1 MFDTVATG
9 GTFDILHKGHYILL
23 LKAFEAGNHV
33 IIGLSSDNY
42 ANQKKNKIANDYHI
56 RLKNLRKFI
65 KEKFNKSNYTIYELN
80 DFYGPTVLNREVQA
94 IVTTESSKENCIKI
108 NALRESKNITK
119 LEIVI
124 VPLVEDHEG
133 KVISSTRIRQG
144 EIDLN
149 GNKLSLY

>member
-80 DFYGPTVLNREVQA
+80 DFYGPTILNREVQA

-124 VPLVEDHEG
+124 VPLAEDHEG

-144 EIDLN
+144 EIDMN

>member
-23 LKAFEAGNHV
+23 LKAFEVGNHV

-42 ANQKKNKIANDYHI
+42 VNQKKKKIANDYPI

-65 KEKFNKSNYTIYELN
+65 KEKFNKSNYSIYELN
-80 DFYGPTVLNREVQA
+80 NFYGPTVLNREVQA

-108 NALRESKNITK
+108 NALRESKNIIK

-144 EIDLN
+144 EIDIN
-149 GNKLSLY
+149 GSKLSM

>member
-65 KEKFNKSNYTIYELN
+65 KEKFNKSNYSIYELN
-80 DFYGPTVLNREVQA
+80 NFYGPTVLNKEVQA

-108 NALRESKNITK
+108 NALRESKNIIK

>member
-23 LKAFEAGNHV
+23 LKAFEVGNHV

-42 ANQKKNKIANDYHI
+42 ANQKKKKIANDYTI

-65 KEKFNKSNYTIYELN
+65 KEKFNKSNYSIYELN
-80 DFYGPTVLNREVQA
+80 DFYGPTILNREVQA

-108 NALRESKNITK
+108 NALRESKNIPK

-124 VPLVEDHEG
+124 VTLAEDHEG
-133 KVISSTRIRQG
+133 KVISSTRIRLG
-144 EIDLN
+144 EIDIN
-149 GNKLSLY
+149 GNKL

>member
-1 MFDTVATG
+1 
-9 GTFDILHKGHYILL
+9 LHKVNYILL
-23 LKAFEAGNHV
+23 LKEFEVVNHV
-33 IIGLSSDNY
+33 IIGISSDNY
-42 ANQKKNKIANDYHI
+42 ENQKKKKNDNDYTI
-56 RLKNLRKFI
+56 RLKNLMKFI
-65 KEKFNKSNYTIYELN
+65 KEKFNKSNYSIYELN
-80 DFYGPTVLNREVQA
+80 NFYGPTVLNREVQA

-144 EIDLN
+144 EIDIN

>member
-23 LKAFEAGNHV
+23 LKAFEVGNHV

-42 ANQKKNKIANDYHI
+42 ANQKKKKIANDYTI

-65 KEKFNKSNYTIYELN
+65 KEKFNKSNYSIYELN
-80 DFYGPTVLNREVQA
+80 NFYGPTVLNKEVQA
-94 IVTTESSKENCIKI
+94 IVTTESSKENCLKI
-108 NALRESKNITK
+108 NNLRESKNIGK

-144 EIDLN
+144 EIDWN
-149 GNKLSLY
+149 GKKLS

>member
-23 LKAFEAGNHV
+23 LKAFEVGNHV

-42 ANQKKNKIANDYHI
+42 ENQKKKKIANDYPI

-65 KEKFNKSNYTIYELN
+65 KEKFNKSNYSIYELN
-80 DFYGPTVLNREVQA
+80 NFYGPTVLNKEVQA

-108 NALRESKNITK
+108 NALRESKNIIK

-144 EIDLN
+144 EIDIN
-149 GNKLSLY
+149 GSKLSM

>member
-23 LKAFEAGNHV
+23 QKAFEVGNHV

-42 ANQKKNKIANDYHI
+42 ANQKKKKIANDYHI

-108 NALRESKNITK
+108 NALRESKNITN

-124 VPLVEDHEG
+124 VPLAEDHEG

-144 EIDLN
+144 EIDIN

>member
-65 KEKFNKSNYTIYELN
+65 KEKFNKSNYSIYELN
-80 DFYGPTVLNREVQA
+80 NFYGPTVLNKEVQA

-108 NALRESKNITK
+108 NALRESKNIIK

-144 EIDLN
+144 EIDIN
-149 GNKLSLY
+149 GSKLSM

>member
-9 GTFDILHKGHYILL
+9 GAFDILHKGHYILL

-124 VPLVEDHEG
+124 VPLAEDHEG

>member
-9 GTFDILHKGHYILL
+9 GTFDIMHKGHYMLL
-23 LKAFEAGNHV
+23 LKAFEVGNQV

-42 ANQKKNKIANDYHI
+42 ANQKKKKITNDYPI
-56 RLKNLRKFI
+56 RLKNLRNFI
-65 KEKFNKSNYTIYELN
+65 AEKFNKSNYSIYELN
-80 DFYGPTVLNREVQA
+80 NFYGPTVLNREVKA

-108 NALRESKNITK
+108 NNLRESKNIEN

-144 EIDLN
+144 EIDWN
-149 GNKLSLY
+149 GKKLS

>member
-23 LKAFEAGNHV
+23 LKAFEIGNQV

-42 ANQKKNKIANDYHI
+42 AKQKKKNIANDYTI
-56 RLKNLRKFI
+56 RLKNLTKFI
-65 KEKFNKSNYTIYELN
+65 KEKFNKSNYSIYELN

-94 IVTTESSKENCIKI
+94 IVTTEPSKENCIKI
-108 NALRESKNITK
+108 NVLRESKNITK

-133 KVISSTRIRQG
+133 KAISSTRIRQG
-144 EIDLN
+144 EIDIN